1 VPQQQRSRHAQDHLK
16 LPRHRTRQERPQ
28 TNKHTHTH
36 THTPGVAQF
45 EQHSTPASHLNCQP
59 SDKTQHMQHRSPSPK
74 KGKNPLKK
82 TQSRRGLISLP
93 NGLFTSGALACPI
106 SLLSHLLSPF
116 TPLCGN
122 LCRLLYPPSRHP
134 LFPRNSPRC
143 FMLVTNSRPFPRL
156 TSFTLHPHPLFASR
170 REYMTKRRPLET
182 VFPLY
187 VRIGVLFC
195 GYGIGEFFGK
205 GCCLFFG

>member
-1 VPQQQRSRHAQDHLK
+1 
-16 LPRHRTRQERPQ
+16 
-28 TNKHTHTH
+28 
-36 THTPGVAQF
+36 
-45 EQHSTPASHLNCQP
+45 
-59 SDKTQHMQHRSPSPK
+59 MQHRSPSPK

-93 NGLFTSGALACPI
+93 NGLFTSGALACHHHHIP
-106 SLLSHLLSPF
+106 SHIFLSPF
-116 TPLCGN
+116 TPLCGK
-122 LCRLLYPPSRHP
+122 LVSFALPPVTSP
-134 LFPRNSPRC
+134 LFRDNSPRC
-143 FMLVTNSRPFPRL
+143 FMLVMNSRPFPRL
-156 TSFTLHPHPLFASR
+156 TSYTLHPHPLSASR